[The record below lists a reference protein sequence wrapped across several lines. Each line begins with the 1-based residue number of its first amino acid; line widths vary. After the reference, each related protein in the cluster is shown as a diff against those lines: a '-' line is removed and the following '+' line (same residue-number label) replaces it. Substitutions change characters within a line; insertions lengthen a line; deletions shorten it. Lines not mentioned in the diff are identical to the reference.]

1 MITAA
6 MIGAGNRGKDV
17 YGKYA
22 LEHPNEI
29 KFLGI
34 AEPDE
39 VKRNQFAILHNINK
53 DMTFESW
60 EDMLKLDKFCDV
72 IFICAQDK
80 MHYEPAIQA
89 IKKGY
94 DIMLEK
100 PMSTQLKEC
109 IEIVNVSKM
118 KGKSITVAHVLRY
131 TPFFMKIKELLDS
144 GKIGEITTIRL
155 NENVSYW
162 HYAHSYVRGN
172 WANSNL
178 SSPMIL
184 AKSSHDMYILVWL
197 TGKKPLRLSSFG
209 SLKYF
214 KEEFAPKGSGER
226 CVDCRVDKDCPYS
239 AMKIYLGESTEWPVS
254 VISSDLS
261 MDGRIR
267 ALKEGPY
274 GRCVYR
280 CDNNVVDHQIVN
292 IEFEEDVY
300 ASFVLSGFTSRMSR
314 DITVMGTLGELKGD
328 LEDNWIEINMFGSN
342 DKIVIKP
349 PVMVGRHSGGDTGLM
364 HQLVKQNA
372 ESSIHGLTT
381 GEVSLM
387 SHIMA
392 FAAEKARLSG
402 DVIDLEKFM
411 EININV

>member
-1 MITAA
+1 MLTVA

-22 LEHPNEI
+22 LEHPDEI
-29 KFLGI
+29 KFIGV

-39 VKRNQFAILHNINK
+39 VKRNQFVGLHNINK
-53 DMTFESW
+53 NMIFASW
-60 EDMLKLDKFCDV
+60 EEMLKLDKFCDTV
-72 IFICAQDK
+72 FICTQDK
-80 MHYEPAIQA
+80 MHYEPAMQA
-89 IKKGY
+89 IQKGY

-100 PMSTQLKEC
+100 PMSTQLQEC
-109 IEIVNVSKM
+109 IEIVNMSKM
-118 KGKSITVAHVLRY
+118 KGKRITVAHVLRY
-131 TPFFMKIKELLDS
+131 TPFFIKVKEILDS

-155 NENVSYW
+155 NENVGYW
-162 HYAHSYVRGN
+162 HFAHSYVRGN
-172 WANSNL
+172 WSNSSL

-184 AKSSHDMYILVWL
+184 AKSSHDMDILVWL
-197 TGKKPLRLSSFG
+197 TGKKPIRLSSFG

-214 KEEFAPKGSGER
+214 KKEFAPKGSGER
-226 CVDCRVDKDCPYS
+226 CVDCRVEKDCPYS

-254 VISSDLS
+254 VISNDLS
-261 MDGRIR
+261 MDGRIK

-274 GRCVYR
+274 GKCVYR

-314 DITVMGTLGELKGD
+314 DITVMGTLGELRGD

-342 DKIVIKP
+342 DKIVTKP
-349 PVMVGRHSGGDTGLM
+349 PALVGRHSGGDTGLM
-364 HQLVKQNA
+364 HQLVNQNA
-372 ESSIHGLTT
+372 ESSIQGMTT

-387 SHIMA
+387 SHIMS
-392 FAAEKARLSG
+392 FAAEEARISG
-402 DVIDLEKFM
+402 EVIDLEKFM
-411 EININV
+411 EKIY

>member
-22 LEHPNEI
+22 LEHPDEI

-39 VKRNQFAILHNINK
+39 VKRNKFAGLHNINK
-53 DMTFESW
+53 DMIFESW
-60 EDMLKLDKFCDV
+60 EKMLKLDKFCDAV
-72 IFICAQDK
+72 FVCTQDK
-80 MHYEPAIQA
+80 MHYEPAMQA

-100 PMSTQLKEC
+100 PMSIRLQEC
-109 IEIVNVSKM
+109 IEIVNASKM

-131 TPFFMKIKELLDS
+131 TPFFIKVKEILDS

-155 NENVSYW
+155 NENVGYW

-172 WANSNL
+172 WANSSL

-184 AKSSHDMYILVWL
+184 AKSSHDMDILVWL
-197 TGKKPLRLSSFG
+197 TGKKPIRLSSFG

-226 CVDCRVDKDCPYS
+226 CFDCGVEKDCPYS
-239 AMKIYLGESTEWPVS
+239 SIKIYLGEGTEWPVS
-254 VISSDLS
+254 VISNDLS
-261 MDGRIR
+261 MNGRIK
-267 ALKEGPY
+267 ALKEGAY

-280 CDNNVVDHQIVN
+280 CDNNVVSHQIVN
-292 IEFEEDVY
+292 IEFEEYVY
-300 ASFVLSGFTSRMSR
+300 ASFVMSGFTSRMSR
-314 DITVMGTLGELKGD
+314 DITVMGTLGELRGD
-328 LEDNWIEINMFGSN
+328 LEDNWIEINMFGN
-342 DKIVIKP
+342 KDKIVINP
-349 PVMVGRHSGGDTGLM
+349 PAMGGRHSGGDTGLM
-364 HQLVKQNA
+364 HQLVNQNA
-372 ESSIHGLTT
+372 ESSIQGLTT

-411 EININV
+411 EINI